1 MSELLQEILSQG
13 PAASPSPYGAA
24 LPTLEEVADRYV
36 RFLLELTL
44 RNISQTARIL
54 GISRTA
60 LYARLRRMGP

>member
-13 PAASPSPYGAA
+13 PAASPSPSGAA
-24 LPTLEEVADRYV
+24 LPTLEEFADRYV
-36 RFLLELTL
+36 RFLLELTF

-60 LYARLRRMGP
+60 LYARLQRMGL